1 MKTIDIYYQG
11 DGIGSVEHL
20 EFGADETFAELQ
32 AAIAKKHG
40 IEGDIVLFLED
51 EAEPVE
57 GMTKLRDK
65 SGRAGIKAHVHRCRQ
80 IEVIVHFKDKTV
92 HEAFAPGTT
101 VARVKHWVTVRK
113 FGMTEEEASHHH
125 LQIAGTTDQPD
136 PGTHIGA
143 LASCPKCK
151 VAFDLV
157 TTPKVN
163 GWGDCA

>member
-1 MKTIDIYYQG
+1 
-11 DGIGSVEHL
+11 
-20 EFGADETFAELQ
+20 
-32 AAIAKKHG
+32 IARKHG
-40 IEGDIVLFLED
+40 ISSDIVLFLED

-57 GMTKLRDK
+57 RRVSLRDK
-65 SGRAGIKAHVHRCRQ
+65 AGRAGIKAHVHRCRK
-80 IEVIVHFKDKTV
+80 IEVVVHFKDKTV
-92 HEAFAPGTT
+92 REEFAPGTT
-101 VARVKHWVTVRK
+101 IARVKNWVTVRK

-136 PGTHIGA
+136 PGTHIGT

-163 GWGDCA
+163 GWGYA

>member
-11 DGIGSVEHL
+11 EGIGALEHQ
-20 EFGADETFAELQ
+20 EFSADETFAALQ
-32 AAIAKKHG
+32 AAIAGKHG
-40 IEGDIVLFLED
+40 IAGDLVLFLED

-57 GMTKLRDK
+57 GKARLRDK
-65 SGRAGIKAHVHRCRQ
+65 AGRAGIKAHVHRCRK
-80 IEVIVHFKDKTV
+80 IEVVVHFKDKTV
-92 HEAFAPGTT
+92 REEFAPGTT

-125 LQIAGTTDQPD
+125 LQLAGTTDQPD
-136 PGTHIGA
+136 PGTHIGT
-143 LASCPKCK
+143 LSSCPKCK

-163 GWGDCA
+163 GRGDA

>member
-11 DGIGSVEHL
+11 EGIGALEHL
-20 EFGADETFAELQ
+20 EFGADETFAALQ

-40 IEGDIVLFLED
+40 IDGDIALFLED

-57 GMTKLRDK
+57 GKVNLREK
-65 SGRAGIKAHVHRCRQ
+65 AGRSGIKAHVHRCRK

-92 HEAFAPGTT
+92 REEFAPGTT
-101 VARVKHWVTVRK
+101 VARVKRWVTVRK

-136 PGTHIGA
+136 PGTHIGT
-143 LASCPKCK
+143 LASCPNCK

-163 GWGDCA
+163 GWSDA